1 MINRINGDYIM
12 EKIKYSIIIPCYNGE
27 KTIERAL
34 DSIKEQKVNEYEV
47 LIINDGSTDKSKEIV
62 SKYIE
67 SDDRFKL
74 INKENGGQATA
85 VSRGIRE
92 AKGEYIVQL
101 DSDDTLKSNALE
113 TIDSEIESN
122 DILSF
127 GFDFVDESGKLL
139 SIETHKRLEIK
150 GDDQIHSFLPK
161 IYKDANSFEAFNYLY
176 VYRWACVVRRD
187 IALQIID
194 EYEKRNFSLY
204 EDMCFVLLICSKAK
218 SIKIID
224 KSLINYYQIKLTHS
238 RRNENSYESLID
250 LRLRLRNFL
259 NSYAEYNNINV
270 SCFDT
275 MEFDVSKFYL
285 SRMIRKE
292 RYKTCK
298 QLFKKLNKDDLY
310 LKGLSLTK
318 VDGESKSRK
327 IYFFFLKHHMFMPIY
342 FYFKNKI

>member
-12 EKIKYSIIIPCYNGE
+12 ERIKYSIIIPCYNGE

-47 LIINDGSTDKSKEIV
+47 LIINDGSTDKSKEII

-127 GFDFVDESGKLL
+127 GFDFVDESGKQL

-161 IYKDANSFEAFNYLY
+161 VYKDANSFEAFNYLY
-176 VYRWACVVRRD
+176 VYRWACIVRRD

-194 EYEKRNFSLY
+194 
-204 EDMCFVLLICSKAK
+204 
-218 SIKIID
+218 
-224 KSLINYYQIKLTHS
+224 KSLVNYYQIKLTHS
-238 RRNENSYESLID
+238 RRSENSYESLID
-250 LRLRLRNFL
+250 LRLRLRNFI

-292 RYKTCK
+292 RYKICK

-327 IYFFFLKHHMFMPIY
+327 IYFFFLKHHMFLPIY

>member
-12 EKIKYSIIIPCYNGE
+12 ERIKYSIIIPCYNGE

-47 LIINDGSTDKSKEIV
+47 LIINDGSTDKSKEII

-187 IALQIID
+187 ISA
-194 EYEKRNFSLY
+194 S
-204 EDMCFVLLICSKAK
+204 
-218 SIKIID
+218 
-224 KSLINYYQIKLTHS
+224 
-238 RRNENSYESLID
+238 
-250 LRLRLRNFL
+250 
-259 NSYAEYNNINV
+259 NN
-270 SCFDT
+270 
-275 MEFDVSKFYL
+275 
-285 SRMIRKE
+285 
-292 RYKTCK
+292 
-298 QLFKKLNKDDLY
+298 
-310 LKGLSLTK
+310 
-318 VDGESKSRK
+318 
-327 IYFFFLKHHMFMPIY
+327 
-342 FYFKNKI
+342 

>member
-12 EKIKYSIIIPCYNGE
+12 ERIKYSIIIPCYNSE

-47 LIINDGSTDKSKEIV
+47 LIINDGSTDKSKEII

-194 EYEKRNFSLY
+194 
-204 EDMCFVLLICSKAK
+204 
-218 SIKIID
+218 
-224 KSLINYYQIKLTHS
+224 KSLVNYYQVKLTHS
-238 RRNENSYESLID
+238 RRSENSYESLIN

-318 VDGESKSRK
+318 IDGESKSRK

>member
-1 MINRINGDYIM
+1 M
-12 EKIKYSIIIPCYNGE
+12 
-27 KTIERAL
+27 
-34 DSIKEQKVNEYEV
+34 
-47 LIINDGSTDKSKEIV
+47 
-62 SKYIE
+62 
-67 SDDRFKL
+67 
-74 INKENGGQATA
+74 
-85 VSRGIRE
+85 
-92 AKGEYIVQL
+92 
-101 DSDDTLKSNALE
+101 
-113 TIDSEIESN
+113 
-122 DILSF
+122 
-127 GFDFVDESGKLL
+127 
-139 SIETHKRLEIK
+139 
-150 GDDQIHSFLPK
+150 
-161 IYKDANSFEAFNYLY
+161 
-176 VYRWACVVRRD
+176 
-187 IALQIID
+187 
-194 EYEKRNFSLY
+194 
-204 EDMCFVLLICSKAK
+204 
-218 SIKIID
+218 
-224 KSLINYYQIKLTHS
+224 THS